1 MELWDIYDIDRQPTG
16 DTGVRGEKLG
26 CGEYHMVVHLGIINS
41 EGRMLIQR
49 RCLQKATFPGKWDI
63 SVGGSALSG
72 ETSRQAMHRELL
84 EELGVDIDFSDIRPK
99 LTVNFERGFDD
110 YYLICRDIDLAA
122 LRLQEEEVMDARWAD
137 ISEIFGLIDRGEFL
151 PFMKSFIQLLFDMK
165 CSPDNL
171 DMKSTE

>member
-16 DTGVRGEKLG
+16 CTGVRGEKLG
-26 CGEYHMVVHLGIINS
+26 FGEYHMVVHLGIINS

-110 YYLICRDIDLAA
+110 YYLICRDIDLAG

-137 ISEIFGLIDRGEFL
+137 ISEIFDLIDRGEFL

-171 DMKSTE
+171 DM

>member
-16 DTGVRGEKLG
+16 GTSVRGEALG

-84 EELGVDIDFSDIRPK
+84 EELGIDIDFSDIRPK
-99 LTVNFERGFDD
+99 LTVNFEHGFDD
-110 YYLICRDIDLAA
+110 YYLICKDIDLSE
-122 LRLQEEEVMDARWAD
+122 LRLQEEEVMDAHWAD
-137 ISEIFGLIDRGEFL
+137 IGEIFDLIDRGEFL

-165 CSPDNL
+165 RSPDNL
-171 DMKSTE
+171 DM

>member
-16 DTGVRGEKLG
+16 GTGVRGEKLG

-84 EELGVDIDFSDIRPK
+84 EELGIDIDFSDIRPK
-99 LTVNFERGFDD
+99 LTVNFEHGFDD
-110 YYLICRDIDLAA
+110 YYLICKDIDLSE

-137 ISEIFGLIDRGEFL
+137 IGEIFDLIDRGEFL

-165 CSPDNL
+165 RSPDNL
-171 DMKSTE
+171 DM

>member
-16 DTGVRGEKLG
+16 STGVRGEKLG

-72 ETSRQAMHRELL
+72 ETSRQAIHRELL

-110 YYLICRDIDLAA
+110 YYLICKDIDLDG

-137 ISEIFGLIDRGEFL
+137 ISEIFDLIDRGEFL

-171 DMKSTE
+171 DM

>member
-16 DTGVRGEKLG
+16 STGVRGEKLG

-110 YYLICRDIDLAA
+110 YYLICRDIDLAG

-137 ISEIFGLIDRGEFL
+137 ISEIFDLIDRGEFL

-171 DMKSTE
+171 DM

>member
-16 DTGVRGEKLG
+16 STGVRGEKLG

-110 YYLICRDIDLAA
+110 YYLICRDIDLAG

-137 ISEIFGLIDRGEFL
+137 ISEIFDLIDRVEFL

-171 DMKSTE
+171 DM

>member
-1 MELWDIYDIDRQPTG
+1 MELRDIYDIDRQPTG
-16 DTGVRGEKLG
+16 CTGVRGEKLG
-26 CGEYHMVVHLGIINS
+26 CGEYHMVVHLGIFNS
-41 EGRMLIQR
+41 EGSMLIQR
-49 RCLQKATFPGKWDI
+49 RCPQKATFPCKWDI

-99 LTVNFERGFDD
+99 LTVNFEHGFDD
-110 YYLICRDIDLAA
+110 YYLICRDIELAG

-137 ISEIFGLIDRGEFL
+137 IGEIFDLIDRGEFL

-171 DMKSTE
+171 DM